1 MCQPRARFPRGVSC
15 TLAHSGT
22 LATFNA
28 SLTSTPT
35 KERKPISFQN
45 TPTPAGPGASPAM
58 AAHPKL
64 RSAGIM
70 AYFTTSSKP
79 ELQPQQCLG
88 KAKALEHEYPIQF
101 ITALAN
107 SMQRIAEVCPCF
119 LVVEPVPLVLLIV
132 TDWSLLAGM
141 SEYRSRIRATA
152 TAQRQAFPVAD
163 VGRAWQAPAALTQDQ
178 RDACA
183 AACSQAEEWNNLAS
197 DYLHTSQV
205 CVNTMLQVLFDDVAC
220 VPSSPLHRPT

>member
-101 ITALAN
+101 MTALAN
-107 SMQRIAEVCPCF
+107 SMQRIVEVCPCF

-141 SEYRSRIRATA
+141 SEYRSQDTSNRHCTEAGLSGSRRRAG
-152 TAQRQAFPVAD
+152 VASSSCVD
-163 VGRAWQAPAALTQDQ
+163 TRSEG
-178 RDACA
+178 CM
-183 AACSQAEEWNNLAS
+183 CSSVQS
-197 DYLHTSQV
+197 G
-205 CVNTMLQVLFDDVAC
+205 
-220 VPSSPLHRPT
+220 